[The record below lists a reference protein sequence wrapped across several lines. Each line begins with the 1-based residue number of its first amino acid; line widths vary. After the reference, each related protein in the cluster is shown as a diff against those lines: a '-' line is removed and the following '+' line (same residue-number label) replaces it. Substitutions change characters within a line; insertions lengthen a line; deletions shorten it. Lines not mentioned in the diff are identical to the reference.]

1 RVKYQ
6 HIWRDGN
13 FLLGSYPNGFE
24 RRINRF
30 DVAPLE
36 RDVLKV
42 TFDASPAPMFDL
54 GIEGIYKVNRYK
66 DTLLGRTKDQRQELN
81 LSAAYGDFKVFR
93 VTAFADF
100 EHTQYDSNHWVG
112 DISTFPNEVPTGA
125 YPWASNVKDRNWLFG
140 LAADWVYS
148 ERLRIYGSYI
158 YTKANGEV
166 DFSAPSYAN
175 AIP

>member
-13 FLLGSYPNGFE
+13 CLLGSHRNGFE

-81 LSAAYGDFKVFR
+81 LSAAYGDLKVFR

-100 EHTQYDSNHWVG
+100 EHTQYDSTHWTG
-112 DISTFPNEVPTGA
+112 DITNFPVQTSSTYARVG
-125 YPWASNVKDRNWLFG
+125 NVKDRNFLVG
-140 LAADWVYS
+140 LAADWVAN
-148 ERLRIYGSYI
+148 ERLR
-158 YTKANGEV
+158 
-166 DFSAPSYAN
+166 
-175 AIP
+175 